1 MIATRMPYL
10 RSCSSIGIAV
20 CSITIDSD
28 WRRSSIT
35 ARKQRC
41 RSSCRYSGKA
51 GGRRLSRKVARSPA
65 RLQAGGVERLRVQ
78 HRALLQLHEH
88 AAASG

>member
-35 ARKQRC
+35 GAKAAREVVVPVVGKRRRAALRRGRC
-41 RSSCRYSGKA
+41 RARRPGRGK
-51 GGRRLSRKVARSPA
+51 
-65 RLQAGGVERLRVQ
+65 
-78 HRALLQLHEH
+78 RA
-88 AAASG
+88 